1 MRKFKVLLV
10 VPVSAIGG
18 TELSTLTLATGLK
31 QAGHRV
37 HVMCNAHPLVDEFTE
52 QGIDIVLAGMQ
63 RSIRGLIK
71 DASRMRH
78 CIVENKIE
86 IIHFQSAFP
95 VIMSLLSWR
104 SIKANKVKVVWTC
117 RGIKRISYPIVG
129 RLFNLLTD
137 FVIANC
143 NAERNRLIRHG
154 LSPRKATTIYNCP
167 TIPIPKDTG
176 KNEELLSELGIEPDT
191 PVVGTASRLAP
202 ERGVRYFIEAAAMI
216 SQQVPEVKFIIA
228 GGGPL
233 EKELQQQASKLNIE
247 RQVVFLGPRHDM
259 ERVYSIMDI
268 FANPALIR
276 CGIDNI
282 NAEAMTSTKPVIATN
297 VGGAPEIVQDGITG
311 ILVPERDAEKLAQAA
326 LLLLRDKDLARQMG
340 MAGRKLI
347 ESRFTRERLIEEV
360 EKAYSSCTD
369 QPSHKR

>member
-10 VPVSAIGG
+10 VPLSGIGG

-31 QAGHRV
+31 QAGHQV
-37 HVMCNAHPLVDEFTE
+37 YVLCNAHPLVDKFTE
-52 QGIDIVLAGMQ
+52 RGLNVVPAGMQ
-63 RSIRGLIK
+63 RSLRGLIK
-71 DASRMRH
+71 GASEMRH

-95 VIMSLLSWR
+95 IVMSLLSWR
-104 SIKANKVKVVWTC
+104 GIKANKVKVVWTC
-117 RGIKRISYPIVG
+117 RGIKRISYPVVG
-129 RLFNLLTD
+129 RLFNSLTD

-143 NAERNRLIRHG
+143 NAERDRLIRHG
-154 LSPRKATTIYNCP
+154 LSPQKVTTVYNCP
-167 TIPIPKDTG
+167 TIPIPEDTG
-176 KNEELLSELGIEPDT
+176 KNEELLRELGIGLDT

-202 ERGVRYFIEAAAMI
+202 ERGVKYFIEAAAMI
-216 SQQVPEVKFIIA
+216 SQQVPGVKFIIA

-247 RQVVFLGPRHDM
+247 GQVVFLGPRHDM

-268 FANPALIR
+268 LVNPALIR

-282 NAEAMTSTKPVIATN
+282 NAEAMAFAKPVIATDI
-297 VGGAPEIVQDGITG
+297 GGAPEIVQDGITG

-326 LLLLRDKDLARQMG
+326 LLLLKDKDSARQMG

-347 ESRFTRERLIEEV
+347 ESRFSRERLIEEV
-360 EKAYSSCTD
+360 EKVYASCISE
-369 QPSHKR
+369 PNRIG